1 MDLQDKRLGLI
12 KRGINVNTQ
21 YKGYTKLI
29 HKFDTFRINEIII
42 DGTERIS
49 IRLKVKSIVLKKQ
62 SLELKALI
70 SELIILNETLDR
82 E

>member
-12 KRGINVNTQ
+12 KRGINVTTQ
-21 YKGYTKLI
+21 YEGYTKLV
-29 HKFDTFRINEIII
+29 HKFDTFRINEILI

-82 E
+82 D